1 MMGTFICSALNVTGD
16 VLGADT

>member
-1 MMGTFICSALNVTGD
+1 MGTFICSALNVTGD